1 MAEIEAVLMEYGYP
15 ANPHNAARAG
25 FEAARRML
33 AAAAQRMLAASAKAA
48 GPEREKAERDMYLF
62 GTGFLVDGEHVDPSR
77 IQVLYKSEP
86 AGDVAPVHPVD
97 ALKDLGGPIS
107 ADMEAKLRAVCDEPV
122 DQYGYSAVVKD
133 PIIEPHPW
141 INREAWLRAMDNGL
155 PPGWTVLEGTD
166 GSLSVGHPR
175 HGHVVVRGPGNDNAE
190 SHKGMAL
197 WLLVKDLIEP
207 KRVFVEQHL
216 NDPSPTSGPQTL
228 AAAVDY
234 GAASFEAA
242 GYSLGHPC
250 DYPGPVEP
258 GDRMTGADFSDLELR
273 VATAAEARERGLLDL
288 MLFGNRYGTA
298 KPKIESVDFASLELR
313 FNHEGWALLNEAWD
327 FGQFADDFDV
337 PLAKPIRAAIRQVLD
352 ETFDQA
358 WAEFEAAG
366 FRYGRDALEQVRFG
380 FEIARGR
387 RPEKKP

>member
-77 IQVLYKSEP
+77 IQVFYKSEP
-86 AGDVAPVHPVD
+86 AGDERRHVEPVHPVD
-97 ALKDLGGPIS
+97 ALKEVGGPVDPETESQMRAFCDAATFVVNGLPS
-107 ADMEAKLRAVCDEPV
+107 A
-122 DQYGYSAVVKD
+122 
-133 PIIEPHPW
+133 
-141 INREAWLRAMDNGL
+141 L
-155 PPGWTVLEGTD
+155 PPGWG
-166 GSLSVGHPR
+166 
-175 HGHVVVRGPGNDNAE
+175 VVKGNQDERLVVSSPDDGPGVVAVWPNRDGAPRE
-190 SHKGMAL
+190 AHVLYAL
-197 WLLVKDLIEP
+197 AKALITP
-207 KRVFVEQHL
+207 PPTTGRRVTYKPEK
-216 NDPSPTSGPQTL
+216 QT
-228 AAAVDY
+228 Y
-234 GAASFEAA
+234 P
-242 GYSLGHPC
+242 GHPC

-258 GDRMTGADFSDLELR
+258 SDRMVTADFSDLELR
-273 VATAAEARERGLLDL
+273 VATAAEDRERGLLDL